1 MTVSGVRAEV
11 LKTIVI
17 LKCGELHCALDRAAV
32 REVVPLPALSR
43 PPSLPAIVEG
53 VMDLNGEAILVVSLG
68 SLMGA
73 TPDPEIDPLYHHIV
87 VMRTGAAGMGLLVD
101 RVENV
106 RAVDEAETLSGAP
119 ETSVNACVVGEVDLD
134 GRKVH
139 LLDADRIFM
148 SAEQV
153 RLAEIRKAEQ
163 ARLDALEAT

>member
-1 MTVSGVRAEV
+1 
-11 LKTIVI
+11 
-17 LKCGELHCALDRAAV
+17 
-32 REVVPLPALSR
+32 
-43 PPSLPAIVEG
+43 
-53 VMDLNGEAILVVSLG
+53 MDLNGEAILVVSLG

-73 TPDPEIDPLYHHIV
+73 TPNPEIDPLYHHIV

-106 RAVDEAETLSGAP
+106 RAVDEAEILSGAP

-134 GRKVH
+134 DRKVH

-163 ARLDALEAT
+163 ARLDALEPT